1 MSRRI
6 MAGALPA
13 SPSLVICR
21 IWLTGPPSTL
31 VAAKKQ
37 SSSCEA
43 FAASASGVAAAIA
56 ACCTSRPQP
65 SRRRQR
71 ESVSLMPSQ
80 PSAKST
86 TGLGAH
92 GNASPSGS
100 PPHAPLALPLM
111 VAPVAPSTVT
121 SVGMPSTPKKDDSL
135 ALRGS
140 PCGMARKWGPM
151 LPKYSWKLFWSRS
164 ELTKRISNALPAALS
179 LPTVLTSSGVKPR
192 HGGHQCAE
200 KYKTITLPSPLSWLT
215 SAASPSCMRNSSPRQ
230 SQNVGGVNGKS
241 PSITSDLPSL
251 VMIAPSPSSKTS
263 DGMPDT
269 LYFLESA
276 ALTSRLPK
284 GSASQGCSA

>member
-1 MSRRI
+1 

-111 VAPVAPSTVT
+111 VAPMGRLREGSREVQRPSRCRGW
-121 SVGMPSTPKKDDSL
+121 SCLSRRRLSL
-135 ALRGS
+135 ASGCLFTAQPQVRRRG
-140 PCGMARKWGPM
+140 
-151 LPKYSWKLFWSRS
+151 
-164 ELTKRISNALPAALS
+164 
-179 LPTVLTSSGVKPR
+179 
-192 HGGHQCAE
+192 
-200 KYKTITLPSPLSWLT
+200 
-215 SAASPSCMRNSSPRQ
+215 
-230 SQNVGGVNGKS
+230 
-241 PSITSDLPSL
+241 
-251 VMIAPSPSSKTS
+251 
-263 DGMPDT
+263 
-269 LYFLESA
+269 
-276 ALTSRLPK
+276 
-284 GSASQGCSA
+284 